1 MTIPFDNLL
10 KGEVISYVSSGML
23 SAYKEKEFKNEESY
37 ASNGMLSAYKEK
49 EFKNEESY
57 VSSLQRD

>member
-1 MTIPFDNLL
+1 MKKATWA
-10 KGEVISYVSSGML
+10 
-23 SAYKEKEFKNEESY
+23 AYKEIKNKESY

-57 VSSLQRD
+57 VSSGVLSAYKEIKI